1 MQTPAPSNSRK
12 RRRSDQYPREAEEE
26 AFQIASKKHKAIH
39 TPDPSQPATQQDDP
53 SPILL
58 KRDTLRVLRRQ
69 YTQAARE
76 SRANPRP
83 RRPATRLANAEW
95 QRRHPPLKPA
105 RTYLKHCRHE
115 QYRALQSFARHGG
128 PDLRE
133 LRGCQRAAL
142 CVSKNP
148 MAPSQA
154 SYTSRSRDRRL
165 SRTKSTTEGGT
176 SRSKST
182 YNRAFQQVLIDYNVY
197 PPHYKHSDGRAA
209 PKPENWDDINK
220 RLAQSRASLSPSK
233 FSRKEHEDFV
243 DKDASVAKE
252 SQVKKQVIPIIEG
265 TIKDARNASGEIPFT
280 NLDPLAADEHLAS
293 SVPDFY
299 CGARAEDLERQI
311 RVNDLLHKVVP
322 STQHDLPILPNHFL
336 AAKGPDGTAAVAV
349 RQATYDAYFGA
360 RGMQDIHD
368 YGRAEPQFDNKAYTF
383 SHIYSDGQLQ
393 LFTSHPVKPSTAG
406 GRPSYYMNLLR
417 SFSMRDSP
425 VTWREGATHYR
436 NSLDLAEEFR
446 NESIRGANEVFANRA
461 RLELDQLT
469 VESQGQTAPSDS
481 GEEFETA
488 AEEEQEEGKGA
499 EVAEVAEEEEEDD
512 DDDEEVRSS
521 LPVSA
526 KRSRSRRQTDSRRK
540 RRNREDSE
548 DSEGIGSTPLS
559 SQSVI
564 PQASSSAGKKR
575 KGKGKVLSDKK
586 LVR

>member
-1 MQTPAPSNSRK
+1 
-12 RRRSDQYPREAEEE
+12 
-26 AFQIASKKHKAIH
+26 
-39 TPDPSQPATQQDDP
+39 
-53 SPILL
+53 
-58 KRDTLRVLRRQ
+58 
-69 YTQAARE
+69 
-76 SRANPRP
+76 
-83 RRPATRLANAEW
+83 
-95 QRRHPPLKPA
+95 
-105 RTYLKHCRHE
+105 
-115 QYRALQSFARHGG
+115 
-128 PDLRE
+128 
-133 LRGCQRAAL
+133 
-142 CVSKNP
+142 

-154 SYTSRSRDRRL
+154 SSTSRSRDRRQ

-197 PPHYKHSDGRAA
+197 PPHYRHSDGRAA

-243 DKDASVAKE
+243 DKDASAAKE

-299 CGARAEDLERQI
+299 RGARAEDLERQI

-383 SHIYSDGQLQ
+383 SHIYSNGQLQ
-393 LFTSHPVKPSTAG
+393 LFTSHAVEPNTAG
-406 GRPSYYMNLLR
+406 GRPSYYMNLIR
-417 SFSMRDSP
+417 SFSMRDTP
-425 VTWREGATHYR
+425 ATWREGATHYR
-436 NSLDLAEEFR
+436 NSLDMAEEFR
-446 NESIRGANEVFANRA
+446 NEGIRGANEAFANRA
-461 RLELDQLT
+461 RLTPLASNNAGASFTSISSQLELT
-469 VESQGQTAPSDS
+469 VESQGQTVPSDS

-488 AEEEQEEGKGA
+488 AEEEEQEEGKGP
-499 EVAEVAEEEEEDD
+499 EDAEEEEEQED
-512 DDDEEVRSS
+512 DDDEEVRPS

-526 KRSRSRRQTDSRRK
+526 KRSGSRRQTDSRRK

-548 DSEGIGSTPLS
+548 DSEGTGSTPLS
-559 SQSVI
+559 SQSVV
-564 PQASSSAGKKR
+564 PQTSSSAGKKR
-575 KGKGKVLSDKK
+575 KGKGNGSDKK
-586 LVR
+586 LVL